1 MSCYYTINH
10 AIITVL
16 SFAEMGRY
24 LLSYPGVKF
33 LFSER
38 FTQDHLESFFRQ
50 KRQRGGGSDN
60 PNVLQFTYTTS
71 SIRAQKSIAHVVLSK
86 VRGSKH
92 HQEEAYGDSPLTK
105 RPRHTQ
111 K

>member
-1 MSCYYTINH
+1 
-10 AIITVL
+10 
-16 SFAEMGRY
+16 MGHY

-33 LFSER
+33 LSSER
-38 FTQDHLESFFRQ
+38 FTQDPLESFFRQ
-50 KRQRGGGSDN
+50 ERQRGGGSDN

-71 SIRAQKSIAHVVLSK
+71 SIRAQKSIAHVVRSN

-92 HQEEAYGDSPLTK
+92 HQEEAYGDSPLPR